1 MRVLSGIPEID
12 KLEHEIALPA
22 PELVGSV
29 DQLLPNIEA
38 VQISAKT
45 RGLDKLSDHSALRR
59 VVARGIGDN
68 ELEYIG
74 RITWLEQLE
83 LAAPTSRDLGA
94 LQNLSGLRI
103 LSTSNGSRLESFA
116 GIENLR
122 RLQLLSSSNTPK
134 LASIDVIGSLADLR
148 ILFLAGGMYKPIR
161 IPSLRPL
168 SSLDRL
174 LKLVLSNVRVDE
186 GSLGPLAGLKS
197 LRRLSLPLYFAA
209 EEFMMLERSLPNAL
223 GDWRDLWR
231 GQAEEKQ

>member
-12 KLEHEIALPA
+12 KLEDEIALRGPA
-22 PELVGSV
+22 LVGSV
-29 DQLLPNIEA
+29 DQLPPNIEA
-38 VQISAKT
+38 IQISAKT
-45 RGLDKLSDHSALRR
+45 RGLDKLSDLSALRR
-59 VVARGIGDN
+59 VVARGIGDA
-68 ELEYIG
+68 ELEHIG
-74 RITWLEQLE
+74 RITALEQLE
-83 LAAPTSRDLGA
+83 LAGPTSRDLGA

-103 LSTSNGSRLESFA
+103 LSISNGSRLESFA

-134 LASIDVIGSLADLR
+134 LASIDAIGSLANLR

-174 LKLVLSNVRVDE
+174 LKLVLSNVRVDDC
-186 GSLGPLAGLKS
+186 SLGPLAGLKS

-209 EEFMMLERSLPNAL
+209 EEFMMLERNLPDAL
-223 GDWRDLWR
+223 GDWRILSR
-231 GQAEEKQ
+231 